1 MKTLKQHYYSI
12 SNEFKTIM
20 VKDPIELVDAVK
32 GNTKSIISSNNKLIR
47 VLLMKIYLIHK
58 LVVVILKIVVLQNLV
73 VKIQL
78 RIILVL
84 IRKILM

>member
-12 SNEFKTIM
+12 SNEFKTM
-20 VKDPIELVDAVK
+20 DPIELVDAVK

-78 RIILVL
+78 IIILVL